1 MLEIKRPPSVTS
13 ILSYSGGQVTVSLKF
28 IPLVKPGR
36 EAGDVWWN
44 LPSVES
50 QGCHLIPLFFFLVL
64 FLHLLVAFFPLF
76 FFFSSSLHKF
86 FNIFCYGT
94 YTFFVWHL
102 LSC

>member
-76 FFFSSSLHKF
+76 FFFPLLFTNFSIF
-86 FNIFCYGT
+86 FVMEHTLFLYGT
-94 YTFFVWHL
+94 
-102 LSC
+102 C